1 MCSLILKPIPCLQN
15 ESISLTSIVKFIL
28 KITHTSQKIMFH
40 LLCFKWGR
48 GGGYTTPSTPPSKVL
63 YFLAMSNHPH
73 LMLHVTCVCL
83 LLWLISNTLKNFF
96 VSKLNPILNIPQIIF
111 QIILPLPENS
121 FYRLYFNYYY
131 TSMNINTSA
140 SHHSNY
146 VICIISWKAT
156 KNINI
161 SFSFTNNISFLMRA
175 IQIWCRRRLWLDYEI
190 PINIYIIIIRLVY
203 FQQVLN

>member
-28 KITHTSQKIMFH
+28 KVTHTSQKIMFH

-63 YFLAMSNHPH
+63 YFLANSNHPH
-73 LMLHVTCVCL
+73 LMLHVTGVCL
-83 LLWLISNTLKNFF
+83 LLWLISNTLKNFY

-146 VICIISWKAT
+146 VICIISWKVT

-175 IQIWCRRRLWLDYEI
+175 IQIWCRRRLWLDFEI
-190 PINIYIIIIRLVY
+190 PINIL
-203 FQQVLN
+203 

>member
-83 LLWLISNTLKNFF
+83 LLWLISNTLKNFY
-96 VSKLNPILNIPQIIF
+96 VSKLNPILNIPQLFFKSSCLF
-111 QIILPLPENS
+111 QKILS
-121 FYRLYFNYYY
+121 TDF
-131 TSMNINTSA
+131 TS
-140 SHHSNY
+140 
-146 VICIISWKAT
+146 
-156 KNINI
+156 
-161 SFSFTNNISFLMRA
+161 
-175 IQIWCRRRLWLDYEI
+175 
-190 PINIYIIIIRLVY
+190 IIITLLWIST
-203 FQQVLN
+203 QVSLTTPTM

>member
-1 MCSLILKPIPCLQN
+1 
-15 ESISLTSIVKFIL
+15 
-28 KITHTSQKIMFH
+28 MFY

-63 YFLAMSNHPH
+63 YFLAMSNHSH
-73 LMLHVTCVCL
+73 LILDVTGVCL
-83 LLWLISNTLKNFF
+83 LLMWLISNTLKNFYI
-96 VSKLNPILNIPQIIF
+96 SKLNPILNIPQIIF

-131 TSMNINTSA
+131 TSMNINTSV

-146 VICIISWKAT
+146 VICIISWKVS

-190 PINIYIIIIRLVY
+190 PINIL
-203 FQQVLN
+203 

>member
-83 LLWLISNTLKNFF
+83 LLWLISNTLKNFY

-146 VICIISWKAT
+146 VICIISWKVT

>member
-63 YFLAMSNHPH
+63 YFLANSNHPH
-73 LMLHVTCVCL
+73 LMLHVTGVCL
-83 LLWLISNTLKNFF
+83 LLWLISNTLKNFY

-131 TSMNINTSA
+131 TSMNINTSV

-146 VICIISWKAT
+146 VICIISWKVT
-156 KNINI
+156 KI
-161 SFSFTNNISFLMRA
+161 STLVSVSPITVPHESNPNLM
-175 IQIWCRRRLWLDYEI
+175 
-190 PINIYIIIIRLVY
+190 
-203 FQQVLN
+203 